1 MGQVIEV
8 PGQGPVEFPD
18 GMTDDQIVAAIK
30 KNSMAPKPATQ
41 AEIYQ
46 DTVKNRGWGSGAPE
60 FIHELG
66 GKVTDLTGS
75 PVAGGVTNFLLNAIP
90 AFLTAGKVQGA
101 PTSLAEGPASW
112 LMQKAVKPNKA
123 ARLSGDADD
132 AIKTMLDEV
141 IYPTVSGMDKAGN
154 IAGKMESLIDDP
166 LSKSTGMV
174 KVRDIHE
181 AINDVYTK
189 LRKQMAPQGDLDA
202 IRKVSDDFFSSPN
215 IAGKD
220 EIPVQLAHEL
230 KKGTYSA
237 LGGKAYGEVG
247 AASIEAQKALARGA
261 RKEVG
266 NVVPEVRRPL
276 ERQASMMN
284 VMDVAA
290 DRALL
295 EGNKNLLSLAPIASH
310 PVAAISFLAD
320 RWAALKAFA
329 ALQTYHGAKPQVLAP
344 LGIAAGQANQSD
356 PALLKNQ
363 AGALYQ
369 YLRGTVPP
377 RQ

>member
-18 GMTDDQIVAAIK
+18 GMTDDQIVVAIK
-30 KNSMAPKPATQ
+30 KNSMAPKPQTR

-66 GKVTDLTGS
+66 GKVTDITGS

-101 PTSLAEGPASW
+101 PASLAEGPASW
-112 LMQKAVKPNKA
+112 LMQKAVRPNKA

-141 IYPTVSGMDKAGN
+141 IYPTVSGMDKAGK
-154 IAGKMESLIDDP
+154 IAGKLETVIDDAVG
-166 LSKSTGMV
+166 KSSEVV
-174 KVRDIHE
+174 KVSDIHS
-181 AINDVYTK
+181 AINNVYAK
-189 LRKQMAPQGDLDA
+189 LRKQMVPQSDLDA
-202 IRKVSDDFFSSPN
+202 LRKVSDDFFSSPN
-215 IAGKD
+215 IAGKT

-230 KKGTYSA
+230 KKGTYAA

-247 AASIEAQKALARGA
+247 SASIEGQKALARGA
-261 RKEVG
+261 RQEVG
-266 NVVPEVRRPL
+266 NAVPAVRGPL

-329 ALQTYHGAKPQVLAP
+329 ALQAYHGAKPQVLAP
-344 LGIAAGQANQSD
+344 LGVTAGQANQTD
-356 PALLKNQ
+356 PALLKEQ

-369 YLRGTVPP
+369 YLRRTVPP
-377 RQ
+377 GQ